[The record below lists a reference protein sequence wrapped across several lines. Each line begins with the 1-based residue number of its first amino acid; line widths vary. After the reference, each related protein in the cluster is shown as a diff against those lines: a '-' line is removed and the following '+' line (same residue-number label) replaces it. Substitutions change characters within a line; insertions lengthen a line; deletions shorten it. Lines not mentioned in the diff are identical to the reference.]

1 MLSLFSNTTNAFIIS
16 FSIPGKVRSLELVP
30 RLGSLVHSPFIKQRG
45 GNTFFHIVGVGV
57 CMLICKPF

>member
-1 MLSLFSNTTNAFIIS
+1 MN
-16 FSIPGKVRSLELVP
+16 LVP

-45 GNTFFHIVGVGV
+45 GNTFFHIVGVEV